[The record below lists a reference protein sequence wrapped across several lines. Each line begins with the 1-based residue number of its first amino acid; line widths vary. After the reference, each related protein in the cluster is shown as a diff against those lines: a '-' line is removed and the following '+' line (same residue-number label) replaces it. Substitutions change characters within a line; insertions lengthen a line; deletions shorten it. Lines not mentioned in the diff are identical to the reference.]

1 MRHILG
7 IFPPDHKA
15 TRPLTTFPPLMTSP
29 ASELTVSARGLSR
42 HYGKHAAV
50 RRLDLEVRQ
59 GEVLGLLG
67 PNGAGKTTT
76 MQMLTGNLAP
86 SAGEILICGID
97 LLEQPVAAKARIGY
111 LPETPPLYRELNV
124 AEYLRLAARLHRI
137 PRSRC
142 NSTVAR
148 AMERCGIT
156 DVAKKLIGT
165 LSKGYQQRVG
175 IAQAIVHEPDLIILD
190 EPTVGLDPNQILD
203 IRALIRELGR
213 AHSVILSTHILT
225 EVEAVCDRVQ
235 ILHHGEMVF
244 SNTIAGLREFQRG
257 RTVTIS
263 LHRPPSIETLRGIEG
278 VSTVEDGG
286 NGRFLIRFAPDC
298 DPTANLVARAGAED
312 WGLHQLT
319 PAQTSLEDVFVHL
332 TRGGGTG
339 ETSAAAG
346 ENQIAG
352 KP

>member
-1 MRHILG
+1 
-7 IFPPDHKA
+7 
-15 TRPLTTFPPLMTSP
+15 MTP
-29 ASELTVSARGLSR
+29 HHSESTVSARGLSR
-42 HYGKHAAV
+42 LYGKHAAV
-50 RRLDLEVRQ
+50 RGLDLEVRH

-86 SAGEILICGID
+86 SAGEIRVCGID
-97 LLEQPVAAKARIGY
+97 LMDQPVAAKARIGY

-124 AEYLRLAARLHRI
+124 AEYLRLAARLHRV
-137 PRSRC
+137 PRARC
-142 NSTVAR
+142 EEAVACAMQRCGLADVAR
-148 AMERCGIT
+148 
-156 DVAKKLIGT
+156 KLIGA

-235 ILHHGEMVF
+235 ILHHGEVVF

-263 LHRPPSIETLRGIEG
+263 LHRPPAIETLRGIDG

-286 NGRFLIRFAPDC
+286 NGSYLIRFAPDV
-298 DPTANLVARAGAED
+298 DPTATLVARAGAED
-312 WGLHQLT
+312 WGLNQLT

-332 TRGGGTG
+332 TRGINSGVNAGESAGKNAGAAAPTG
-339 ETSAAAG
+339 EPRS
-346 ENQIAG
+346 
-352 KP
+352 